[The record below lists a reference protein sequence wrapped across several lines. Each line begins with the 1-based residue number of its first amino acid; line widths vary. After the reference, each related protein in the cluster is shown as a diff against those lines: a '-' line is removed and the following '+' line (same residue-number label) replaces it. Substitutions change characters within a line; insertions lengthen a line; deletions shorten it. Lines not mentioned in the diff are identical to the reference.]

1 MALKDE
7 EVFDL
12 EGQNFGS
19 MVPGSTAKKLRT
31 CVIWQFIRFVAINI
45 KMIIVVGKS
54 H

>member
-7 EVFDL
+7 KVFEL

-19 MVPGSTAKKLRT
+19 MVPGATAKKMRT
-31 CVIWQFIRFVAINI
+31 CVIWQIIRFIAINM
-45 KMIIVVGKS
+45 KMLVVVSKS